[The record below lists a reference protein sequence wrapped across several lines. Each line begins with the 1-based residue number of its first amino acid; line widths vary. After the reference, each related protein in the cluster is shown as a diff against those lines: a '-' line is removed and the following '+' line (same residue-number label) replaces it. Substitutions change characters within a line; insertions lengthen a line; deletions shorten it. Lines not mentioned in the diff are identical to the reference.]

1 MGPNAE
7 LTRAFPS
14 LCSYTDLHTHQKDCF
29 SLAQKVWDTRLGV
42 GNKGWKRSRM
52 RRWIVFFCRGI
63 KFSKREKGICSTIPV
78 FLGLPWNL
86 SQTCT
91 GNFCMKCGR
100 HTQTHTNTHMHLYL
114 YLYKSI
120 YLYIYDMLWKFLM
133 IASAEVLIII
143 LEKHMTL
150 EN

>member
-1 MGPNAE
+1 MGPNAK